1 MGWAQCWRTKGR
13 DEITIQR
20 LAVDP
25 HSPPEFRAN
34 QVAKNLD
41 VFHEAFQT
49 QPGDGMWLEPEQR
62 VVIW

>member
-1 MGWAQCWRTKGR
+1 MSWAQCWRNKGR

-34 QVAKNLD
+34 QVVKNLD
-41 VFHEAFQT
+41 IYHEAFEVSEE
-49 QPGDGMWLEPEQR
+49 DEMWLAKDDR